1 VDNFSLVK
9 VIALISVFLA
19 LLLSFFLLT
28 VNTKSKQANILL
40 ASFIALCAIDILG
53 VFLVVYP
60 VIFQFSKTLTF
71 LVFPSFYLYVLS
83 ICYCNFRLKT
93 EHLLHAIPTAIYIV
107 AILVVIFNEQNH
119 LLDKLEWFMGSVL
132 LKLQALVY
140 VFAIV
145 VALKRYRRI
154 YLENYTGNSISV
166 YRWINQIVVLFAI
179 TLPISIAREFVVYSS
194 FYNVLTWLSILLVV
208 MAFLMFCW
216 IVLKALYQPELFRGV
231 DISMQPSAKFQKQ
244 KVTNDSAFNSS
255 INIEVNSQIEQLRRC
270 MEEQEPFVE
279 SEITLQDL
287 AILINIPTRDL
298 SVLIN
303 QHIGQHFFDFIN
315 SYRIK
320 KAMEILR
327 KHSKDEYTIQQVLYD
342 VGFNSKSS
350 FNTAFK
356 KHAGVTPTEY
366 RSKL

>member
-1 VDNFSLVK
+1 
-9 VIALISVFLA
+9 
-19 LLLSFFLLT
+19 
-28 VNTKSKQANILL
+28 
-40 ASFIALCAIDILG
+40 
-53 VFLVVYP
+53 
-60 VIFQFSKTLTF
+60 
-71 LVFPSFYLYVLS
+71 
-83 ICYCNFRLKT
+83 
-93 EHLLHAIPTAIYIV
+93 
-107 AILVVIFNEQNH
+107 
-119 LLDKLEWFMGSVL
+119 
-132 LKLQALVY
+132 
-140 VFAIV
+140 
-145 VALKRYRRI
+145 
-154 YLENYTGNSISV
+154 
-166 YRWINQIVVLFAI
+166 
-179 TLPISIAREFVVYSS
+179 
-194 FYNVLTWLSILLVV
+194 